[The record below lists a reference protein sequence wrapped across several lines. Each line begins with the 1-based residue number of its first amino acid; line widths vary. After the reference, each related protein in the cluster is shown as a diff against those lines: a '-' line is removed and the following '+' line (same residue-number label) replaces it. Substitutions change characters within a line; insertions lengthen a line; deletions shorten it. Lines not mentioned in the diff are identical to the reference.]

1 MITKPKKATSSLK
14 IPETLYED
22 FKVTCIKSK
31 MNLQEVVE
39 RALYLYMTD
48 DTFRKAIY
56 NQINTYYTGSEN
68 AGLIK

>member
-1 MITKPKKATSSLK
+1 MIPKTKKATTSLK

-39 RALYLYMTD
+39 RTLYLYMTD
-48 DTFRKAIY
+48 GEFRKRIY
-56 NQINTYYTGSEN
+56 NQINVYYTGSEN
-68 AGLIK
+68 PGLVK